1 MDEEKN
7 MLMDLKSRLEVALQ
21 DLEDQIILSDPRHDD
36 EAFRFLITKAANF
49 RDTLKKI
56 NNRLNE
62 L

>member
-1 MDEEKN
+1 